1 MGIFRLWLALTAI
14 MISAGIFVPYGIL
27 GGGPAAFDILIFW
40 ILFGLAVIV
49 LIAVGIA
56 RWRV

>member
-1 MGIFRLWLALTAI
+1 MGIFRLWLVLTAMLI
-14 MISAGIFVPYGIL
+14 GAGIFVPYGIL
-27 GGGPAAFDILIFW
+27 GGGPAGFDILIFW
-40 ILFGLAVIV
+40 MLFGLAVVV